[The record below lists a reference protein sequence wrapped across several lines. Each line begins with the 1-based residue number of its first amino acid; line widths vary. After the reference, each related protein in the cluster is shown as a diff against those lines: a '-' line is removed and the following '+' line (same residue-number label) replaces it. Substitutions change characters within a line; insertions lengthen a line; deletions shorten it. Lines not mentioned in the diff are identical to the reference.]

1 MKTLLQWRPR
11 KLERHEIAWLAVGFV
26 LCATLFA
33 FAELADEVAEGETRT
48 FDEQLLTAVRSA
60 DDPSRLLGPPW
71 VESALLDLTA
81 MGGPVVLTLVVAAV
95 AGFLLLQGRE
105 RTAVVIVVASASGQ
119 LLNELLK
126 ELFARPR
133 PDIVPHLREVASLS
147 FPSGHA
153 MQSAIIY
160 LTLGAM
166 LMRIAERRLTKIYCM
181 TIAVLVTFLIG
192 ASRVFLGVHYPSD
205 VLGGWMVGFAWAC
218 ICWIVERRFER
229 QTGVAEERTEADASS

>member
-1 MKTLLQWRPR
+1 MLPRWRR
-11 KLERHEIAWLAVGFV
+11 KLERHEITWLAVGF
-26 LCATLFA
+26 LACAVLFA
-33 FAELADEVAEGETRT
+33 FTQLAGEVSEGDTRA
-48 FDEQLLTAVRSA
+48 FDERILTALRSSA
-60 DDPSRLLGPPW
+60 DPSRPIGPAW
-71 VESALLDLTA
+71 VESALFDLTA
-81 MGGPVVLTLVVAAV
+81 MGGPVVLSLVVAAV

-105 RTAVVIVVASASGQ
+105 RTATVIVVASLSGQ
-119 LLNELLK
+119 LLNDLLK
-126 ELFARPR
+126 EFFARPR
-133 PDIVPHLREVASLS
+133 PDIVPHLRDVASLS

-181 TIAVLVTFLIG
+181 GIAVLVTFLVG

-218 ICWIVERRFER
+218 VCWLVERRFDRESGVAKER
-229 QTGVAEERTEADASS
+229 QEADT